1 MNNLEMMRKRFEYQG
16 GTSQEARMIKDK
28 YNSFKKSL
36 LYSYQGCD
44 VEKVQPFDSC
54 LPAEGTHTVYRALI
68 NPDKTKQDYD
78 DKILS
83 IDYDTHFGP
92 GDVFQWKGTDSYWLI
107 YLQYLTED
115 AYFRGEI
122 RRCKYQIKFKD
133 EDGNYCSTWA
143 AVRGPVE
150 TQIKSASK
158 NSITIDRP
166 NFSLHILLPMN
177 DKTLRAFDRYSEFLF
192 QGKCWRVESTDTISA
207 KNVLEINAEEYYVD
221 KDKDDILNE
230 VADGLVI
237 ESPEPPPSM
246 IIQGETF
253 IKPRIGEVFTATEAG
268 GTWKVLED
276 YPVCINKIDDKSVE
290 VIWRKSTSGQFTLEW
305 SKGNTTETKVI
316 VVESLF

>member
-1 MNNLEMMRKRFEYQG
+1 MNNLELMRKRLQFYG
-16 GTSQEARMIKDK
+16 GTKQEERMIKDK
-28 YNSFKKSL
+28 WRSLQKAL

-44 VEKVQPFDSC
+44 VSLVQKNNNCDI
-54 LPAEGTHTVYRALI
+54 LEGQQIHRALI
-68 NPDKTKQDYD
+68 NPNKTKQDYD

-83 IDYDTHFGP
+83 IDYDANFGP
-92 GDVFQWKGTDSYWLI
+92 GDIFQWKGTNTYWLI
-107 YLQYLTED
+107 YLQSLTED

-150 TQIKSASK
+150 TQIVNGSK
-158 NSITIDRP
+158 NSITVDRP

-207 KNVLEINAEEYYVD
+207 KNILEINAEEYYID
-221 KDKDDILNE
+221 RDKDDIQNE

-237 ESPEPPPSM
+237 ETPATPSVL
-246 IIQGETF
+246 IQGETF
-253 IKPRIGEVFTATEAG
+253 IKPRIGEVFTAKEAG
-268 GTWKVLED
+268 GTWRVLED
-276 YPVCINKIDDKSVE
+276 YPVCINQIDDKSVE